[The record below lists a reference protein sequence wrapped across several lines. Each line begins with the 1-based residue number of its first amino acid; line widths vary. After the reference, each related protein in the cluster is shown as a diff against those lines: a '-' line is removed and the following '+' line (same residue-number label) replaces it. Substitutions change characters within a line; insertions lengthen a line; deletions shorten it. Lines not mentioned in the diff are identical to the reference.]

1 MARTMRLLFR
11 PTVFDPSSEPMDNL
25 LERAVRLAAK
35 VHKGQVDRFGQPYI
49 LHVLRV
55 MTRGRTLEEQLLGGL
70 HDVLE
75 RSDLTLADIASKGFP
90 PEVLRGLEHITRVPK
105 ETYETYID
113 RVAQNSLAIR
123 VKVHDLSDKMDL
135 RNVGELSVAD
145 LRRYNKQMT
154 AYERLKKLE
163 AIVRAEITLLEK
175 PRKNGGKPTSEVPAP
190 KS

>member
-1 MARTMRLLFR
+1 
-11 PTVFDPSSEPMDNL
+11 MDNL

-35 VHKGQVDRFGQPYI
+35 VHKGQVDRFNQPYL

-55 MTRGRTLEEQLLGGL
+55 TTRGRDMDEQLLGAL

-75 RSDLTLADIASKGFP
+75 RSTLTVNDLYVKGFP
-90 PEVLRGLEHITRVPK
+90 EHVLTALTHITKTEK
-105 ETYETYID
+105 ETYEAYID
-113 RVAQNSLAIR
+113 RVAQNGLAIR

-145 LRRYNKQMT
+145 LRRYNKQMA

-163 AIVRAEITLLEK
+163 AIVRAEITLKEK
-175 PRKNGGKPTSEVPAP
+175 PRKSGE
-190 KS
+190 